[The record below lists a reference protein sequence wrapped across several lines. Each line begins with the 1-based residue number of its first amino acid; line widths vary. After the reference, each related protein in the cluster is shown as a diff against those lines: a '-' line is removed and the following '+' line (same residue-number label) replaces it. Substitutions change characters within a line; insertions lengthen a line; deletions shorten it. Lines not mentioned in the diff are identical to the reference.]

1 MKPALRALPAG
12 YHAATEINL
21 AKNPRLALW
30 LNLAGFGLFFLVAA
44 GLGVYLQAVRPEVLT
59 GEFHLDNLWWAV
71 GLLALVVANLIVHE
85 LIHGLFFYLFTGT
98 APVFA
103 LRLTYAYAA
112 APDWY
117 LPRTPYLVVGL
128 APLVLIGLACLAL
141 IAFGPQAWALPA
153 ALVAALNTSGAV
165 GDMLMVALVLRAAPD
180 CLVNDRGDG
189 VILYKNNA

>member
-12 YHAATEINL
+12 YRAAAEINL

-44 GLGVYLQAVRPEVLT
+44 GLGVFLRAVRPEALA
-59 GEFHLDNLWWAV
+59 GELRLEGLWWAV
-71 GLLALVVANLIVHE
+71 GLLALVVANLVIHE
-85 LIHGLFFYLFTGT
+85 LIHGLFFYLFTGA

-117 LPRTPYLVVGL
+117 LPRPPYLVVGL
-128 APLVLIGLACLAL
+128 APLVLIDLACLVL
-141 IAFGPQAWALPA
+141 IAIGPTAWALPA
-153 ALVAALNTSGAV
+153 AAVAALNTSGAV
-165 GDMLMVALVLRAAPD
+165 GDMLIMALVLRAAPG

-189 VILYKNNA
+189 VILFEKPA